1 MITVSVTQLRK
12 DLFSYLDKVESG
24 EVIVIERNNQE
35 VARLVPTAQVNWRRK
50 MAVKVRPLVAP
61 EELIQ
66 PVDDVWDEYV

>member
-35 VARLVPTAQVNWRRK
+35 VARLVPTAQVNWRQK
-50 MAVKVRPLVAP
+50 MAVKVRTLVPP

>member
-24 EVIVIERNNQE
+24 EVIVVERNNRE
-35 VARLVPTAQVNWRRK
+35 VARLVPTAQVNWRQK
-50 MAVKVRPLVAP
+50 MTVKVRPLAPP

-66 PVDDVWDEYV
+66 PVDDLWDEYV